1 MSLVKETDKL
11 YVYKYVVDEFKI
23 VNGPST
29 ISLGPINI
37 AGLFIEHDYMN
48 NLFPFFKVTL
58 NLNPITYEYIVE
70 KKNEI
75 KFKVRILKIPT
86 ERSSGKTSMK
96 TEVINSVFSTFMDVD
111 NTSFDKTA
119 YKRRKKMS
127 DIKNDDDDMMNTNNL
142 MDICLFNDDY
152 VSKLKGTVNFVLS
165 NGTVSSCIGYILS
178 KLGVSNVL
186 MSPIENNKSYAP
198 FVMPSMSGSNA
209 LTYLDQNF
217 GLYRSGSLMYFGLKR
232 GYILNCK
239 AGCTAYEKGEAKKT
253 TFLVDK
259 SLETPM
265 QTVGAVRVINEKET
279 EYKISLST
287 PAVNISSTS
296 GITNV
301 LTGVDAQV
309 VNTGS
314 CSITK
319 SSSGARTKNGVAYSN
334 SIIVDSDN
342 EFVAS
347 TYAAQQSMK
356 STMITITAEEANIDA
371 FEPNKEFSFI
381 FEDTEMNKTYKGSY
395 KITSCTIKF
404 IKGPQWKPLL
414 TATFCKIG

>member
-1 MSLVKETDKL
+1 MSLVKETDQL

-127 DIKNDDDDMMNTNNL
+127 DIKNGDDDMMNTNNL

-165 NGTVSSCIGYILS
+165 RKIIWSCL
-178 KLGVSNVL
+178 
-186 MSPIENNKSYAP
+186 
-198 FVMPSMSGSNA
+198 
-209 LTYLDQNF
+209 
-217 GLYRSGSLMYFGLKR
+217 
-232 GYILNCK
+232 
-239 AGCTAYEKGEAKKT
+239 
-253 TFLVDK
+253 
-259 SLETPM
+259 
-265 QTVGAVRVINEKET
+265 
-279 EYKISLST
+279 
-287 PAVNISSTS
+287 
-296 GITNV
+296 
-301 LTGVDAQV
+301 
-309 VNTGS
+309 
-314 CSITK
+314 
-319 SSSGARTKNGVAYSN
+319 
-334 SIIVDSDN
+334 
-342 EFVAS
+342 
-347 TYAAQQSMK
+347 
-356 STMITITAEEANIDA
+356 
-371 FEPNKEFSFI
+371 
-381 FEDTEMNKTYKGSY
+381 
-395 KITSCTIKF
+395 
-404 IKGPQWKPLL
+404 
-414 TATFCKIG
+414 

>member
-29 ISLGPINI
+29 ISLGPVNL
-37 AGLFIEHDYMN
+37 AALYIEHDYMN

-58 NLNPITYEYIVE
+58 NLNPITHEYIVE
-70 KKNEI
+70 NKDNI
-75 KFKVRILKIPT
+75 KFKVRILKIST
-86 ERSSGKTSMK
+86 ERVSGKTSLK

-119 YKRRKKMS
+119 YKRRKKETKMEK
-127 DIKNDDDDMMNTNNL
+127 DEDDLMNTNNL

-165 NGTVSSCIGYILS
+165 SGTVSTCIGYILS
-178 KLGVSNVL
+178 KLGINNVL
-186 MSPIENNKSYAP
+186 MSPLENNRSYSP
-198 FVMPSMSGSNA
+198 FVMPSLSGTNA

-217 GLYRSGSLMYFGLKR
+217 GLYRSGSIMYFGLKR

-239 AGCTAYEKGEAKKT
+239 AGCTAYESGEPKKT

-259 SLETPM
+259 IMATDM
-265 QTVGAVRVINEKET
+265 QTVGAVRVPNEKET
-279 EYKISLST
+279 EYKISLPSSY
-287 PAVNISSTS
+287 VNISTAS

-314 CSITK
+314 GSITK
-319 SSSGARTKNGVAYSN
+319 GSSGARTKNGVAYSN
-334 SIIVDSDN
+334 NIIVDSDN

-347 TYAAQQSMK
+347 TYAAQQKMK
-356 STMITITAEEANIDA
+356 STMISITSEDVNIDA

-381 FEDTEMNKTYKGSY
+381 FEDTDMNKTYKGSY
-395 KITSCTIKF
+395 KIMSSTIKF
-404 IKGPQWKPLL
+404 TRGPQWK
-414 TATFCKIG
+414 TAISATFCKIG

>member
-1 MSLVKETDKL
+1 MSLVKESDKL
-11 YVYKYVVDEFKI
+11 YIYKYVVDEFKL

-37 AGLFIEHDYMN
+37 AGLTIEHDYAT

-58 NLNPITYEYIVE
+58 NLNPITHEYIVE
-70 KKNEI
+70 NKNDI
-75 KFKVRILKIPT
+75 KFKVRILKIPM

-96 TEVINSVFSTFMDVD
+96 TEVINSVFSTFMDID

-119 YKRRKKMS
+119 YKRRKKLTDM
-127 DIKNDDDDMMNTNNL
+127 KDDNDDMMNTNNL
-142 MDICLFNDDY
+142 LDICLFNDEY

-165 NGTVSSCIGYILS
+165 SATVSTCIGYIFS
-178 KLGVSNVL
+178 KLGIKNVL
-186 MSPIENNKSYAP
+186 MSPLENSRSYSP
-198 FVMPSMSGSNA
+198 FVMPSMSGVNA

-217 GLYRSGSLMYFGLKR
+217 GLYRSGSTMYFGLKR

-239 AGCTAYEKGEAKKT
+239 KGCTAFENGEVKKT

-259 SLETPM
+259 ILATSA
-265 QTVGAVRVINEKET
+265 QTVGAVRVPNEKET
-279 EYKISLST
+279 EYKISLPS
-287 PAVNISSTS
+287 PFVNITTAS
-296 GITNV
+296 GISNV

-309 VNTGS
+309 VNTGN
-314 CSITK
+314 CSISK
-319 SSSGARTKNGVAYSN
+319 SSSGARTKNGIAYSN
-334 SIIVDSDN
+334 NIIVDSDN

-356 STMITITAEEANIDA
+356 STMINISAEDVNIDA

-381 FEDTEMNKTYKGSY
+381 FEDVDMNKTYKGSY
-395 KITSCTIKF
+395 KILSCTINF
-404 IKGPQWKPLL
+404 TRGPQWKTMLS
-414 TATFCKIG
+414 ATFCKIG